1 MVAIASRAVARKTCQ
16 CGTVWLGRRRTA
28 RSAMI
33 AVIAIVRFVKII
45 PRLNSIPTSGSV
57 TAAGS

>member
-1 MVAIASRAVARKTCQ
+1 MGAISSCAVPRKTSQ

-33 AVIAIVRFVKII
+33 AVITIVRFVKLI
-45 PRLNSIPTSGSV
+45 PRQNSIQTSGSV